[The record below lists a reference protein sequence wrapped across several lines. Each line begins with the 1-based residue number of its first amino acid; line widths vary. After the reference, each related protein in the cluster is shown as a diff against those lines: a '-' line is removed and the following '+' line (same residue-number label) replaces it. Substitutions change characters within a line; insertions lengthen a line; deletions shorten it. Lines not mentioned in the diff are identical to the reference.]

1 VKATRVP
8 AELLGQLT
16 SDLSPASRAEMAVP
30 SYCHWNPLIRWL
42 FWARLDEALGLAEL
56 KADESVFEF
65 GVGSGILLPTLHR
78 AAHRVAGTDLFL
90 SPAREM
96 VRRLDLD
103 SELVPIEEFAG
114 WADVNRA
121 QFDCIFAL
129 DVLEHVE
136 DDELVE
142 LSQRFVRLLSPRG
155 RLIVSGPTETTLY
168 KLGRFVA
175 GFKNE
180 YHHRSIFDIRS
191 LLQQGW
197 RSERS
202 VLLPRRPLPAAFL
215 VSRYHPI
222 NVAD

>member
-1 VKATRVP
+1 MKATRIP
-8 AELLGQLT
+8 AELLQQLT
-16 SDLSPASRAEMAVP
+16 SELSSASRAEMAVP
-30 SYCHWNPLIRWL
+30 SYCHWNPLIRGL

-65 GVGSGILLPTLHR
+65 GVGSGILLPSLHR
-78 AAHRVAGTDLFL
+78 AAHRVAGTDVLL

-96 VRRLDLD
+96 VRRWGLGT
-103 SELVPIEEFAG
+103 ELVPIEAFAG
-114 WADVNRA
+114 WADANRA
-121 QFDCIFAL
+121 QFDCIVAL

-142 LSQRFVRLLSPRG
+142 LSQRFATLLSPRG

-180 YHHRSIFDIRS
+180 YHHRSVFDIDL
-191 LLQQGW
+191 LLQRGW

-215 VSRYHPI
+215 VSRYRPVK
-222 NVAD
+222 VAE